1 MTNPNPSRITS
12 AMWRMWTERPVS
24 NWLLGGIYAPKP
36 GYHSSRSENQAR
48 WPGNYSI
55 RVSLDKQGPSDKAA
69 AIDYTMSDSEMR
81 RRTRYLAEA
90 AARNDPRLAAVRE
103 FYGTLDS
110 RTVFG
115 RIKDSRNG
123 PWRSSTSD
131 NSHLWHIHIS
141 VFRAY
146 TDKWDELRPI
156 LSVLAGES
164 LEDWLSDEGQDQA
177 EGGIIM
183 LPRKGDKGE
192 HVEVIQRM
200 LVAVGHDTVRPGGD
214 AKTRYDGV
222 YGEGTAAAVN
232 AFRARFGVEPA
243 NRVSPWMYYQLI
255 RAVGALGPTTEI

>member
-1 MTNPNPSRITS
+1 
-12 AMWRMWTERPVS
+12 
-24 NWLLGGIYAPKP
+24 
-36 GYHSSRSENQAR
+36 
-48 WPGNYSI
+48 
-55 RVSLDKQGPSDKAA
+55 
-69 AIDYTMSDSEMR
+69 MR

-222 YGEGTAAAVN
+222 YGEGKLRLSMHSAPDSGWS
-232 AFRARFGVEPA
+232 RPI
-243 NRVSPWMYYQLI
+243 VSPWMYYQLI
-255 RAVGALGPTTEI
+255 GAVGALGPTTEI